1 MSGARSPVSR
11 PVAVTFLLALTGVL
25 VLFGVVVSA
34 LLGPL
39 ALVPYVG
46 LLATPF
52 VAAVVSARRRR
63 ARLAAG
69 RTCTCCTGTVHD
81 PVQVV

>member
-1 MSGARSPVSR
+1 MRPVSKT
-11 PVAVTFLLALTGVL
+11 VAVTFLLAAAGVL
-25 VLFGVVVSA
+25 FL
-34 LLGPL
+34 L
-39 ALVPYVG
+39 ALVVKV
-46 LLATPF
+46 LLGF
-52 VAAVVSARRRR
+52 VAVALFLLVLALPVVRAIRKARRRR